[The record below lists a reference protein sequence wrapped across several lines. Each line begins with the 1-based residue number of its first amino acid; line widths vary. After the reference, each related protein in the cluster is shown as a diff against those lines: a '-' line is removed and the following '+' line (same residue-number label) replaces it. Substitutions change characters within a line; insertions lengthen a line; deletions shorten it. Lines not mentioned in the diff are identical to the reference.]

1 MLNVQIAPHREFL
14 PCDAAEQKLFVMLKL
29 RPTKEVANTRPS
41 TTFVFLI
48 DTSGSMYEVV
58 VGEVVPTGN
67 TFTVDGQEYM
77 GVTGGQTKI
86 DIVMESLKRL
96 IHSGKLGASDR
107 IAIVQFDDSA
117 STIIGLTPATQ
128 ISQLESAIERLRE
141 FSGGTRMGLGLRGAL
156 SLLSGQNMTIRRTVL
171 FTDGQ
176 TFDEDVCRAIASEFA
191 TNNVPITALG
201 VGEFNEDLLNHLS
214 DTTGGSQMHIV
225 AEENHGGLAVSITN
239 LPDTIIQEFSE
250 AKKEVITNL
259 ALTIKT
265 VKGVKLTRIVRVY
278 PTLAEFPLTQE
289 PYPLGNAVGNDE
301 TIFILEFS
309 IESRAASRVRIA
321 QMGLTYDV
329 PGQNR
334 RGELPPANLL
344 VQFVTGQV
352 AAQVDPEVMSYVQQS
367 NISQLVNQATRV
379 AESNP
384 QKAEELLETARKMT
398 VRIGNDAMTE
408 SLNQAKDELRKTRK
422 ISDGTRK
429 TVKMGSKGKTVKMGG
444 DINDDQLS
452 EEQIRKLSGT

>member
-14 PCDAAEQKLFVMLKL
+14 PCDAAEQRLFVMLKL

-77 GVTGGQTKI
+77 GVVGGQTKI

-201 VGEFNEDLLNHLS
+201 VGEFNEDLLNNLS
-214 DTTGGSQMHIV
+214 DTTGGTQMHIV
-225 AEENHGGLAVSITN
+225 AEQNHGGTAVSITN

-265 VKGVKLTRIVRVY
+265 VKGVKLTRIVRAY

-289 PYPLGNAVGNDE
+289 PYPLGNAVANDE

-334 RGELPPANLL
+334 RGELPPENLL

-384 QKAEELLETARKMT
+384 QKAEELLETARRMT

-408 SLNQAKDELRKTRK
+408 SLNQAQDELRKTRK

-429 TVKMGSKGKTVKMGG
+429 TVKMGSKSKTVKMGG

-452 EEQIRKLSGT
+452 EEQIRQLSGT